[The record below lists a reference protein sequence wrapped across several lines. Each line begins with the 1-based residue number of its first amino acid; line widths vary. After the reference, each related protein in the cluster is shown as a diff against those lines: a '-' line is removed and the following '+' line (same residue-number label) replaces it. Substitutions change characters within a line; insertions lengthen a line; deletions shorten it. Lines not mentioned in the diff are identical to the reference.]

1 MSTYYLQIN
10 PNTDLPSI
18 DALRPF
24 RAVVVV
30 EESVMPE
37 WQSRTSRWLV
47 ITAWFDDGPL
57 SDVFWFSKT
66 NAIHPTVDI
75 ENTLILHIAKL
86 GRENELLSVYA
97 VA

>member
-18 DALRPF
+18 DVLKPF

-47 ITAWFDDGPL
+47 NSGCLYMMAWGNNPSSWDD
-57 SDVFWFSKT
+57 S
-66 NAIHPTVDI
+66 VDSANL
-75 ENTLILHIAKL
+75 EAFNY
-86 GRENELLSVYA
+86 E
-97 VA
+97 